1 MKKTPLKVLA
11 LGWLT
16 FLLLFAGCVR
26 KDSGIRRGTGGNPFA
41 EADAAV
47 SKNIENLMGLSVGM
61 TKSQVYNLASI
72 ANYVEGYDWGSVW
85 FYQYRKGNTDGPLAK
100 KEIQQLYMPVV
111 YDNTDRVTGY
121 GQKFYEQTL
130 SDLGTGQF

>member
-1 MKKTPLKVLA
+1 MKVKFHNPRILLSLICLA
-11 LGWLT
+11 SLA
-16 FLLLFAGCVR
+16 FAAC
-26 KDSGIRRGTGGNPFA
+26 SGGSANPFA
-41 EADAAV
+41 GKDRQVDE
-47 SKNIENLMGLSVGM
+47 NIENLMGLAVGM
-61 TKSQVYNLASI
+61 TKNQVYELCGV
-72 ANYVEGYDWGSVW
+72 ANYIEGYDWGSVW

>member
-1 MKKTPLKVLA
+1 MYNPRIFFSLVCLGFVLLA
-11 LGWLT
+11 
-16 FLLLFAGCVR
+16 AC
-26 KDSGIRRGTGGNPFA
+26 TGRSANPFA
-41 EADAAV
+41 GKDRQVDE
-47 SKNIENLMGLSVGM
+47 NIENLMGLAVGM
-61 TKSQVYNLASI
+61 TKNQVYELCGV
-72 ANYVEGYDWGSVW
+72 ANYIEGYDWGSVW

-130 SDLGTGQF
+130 SDLGSGQF